1 MALRNWP
8 DVPDMPDKDAGEPPS
23 AARGDQRTDDQ
34 RITDRDPEAPEADVA
49 EQVASANP
57 ADDTDDDAPPTAGT
71 YREAAEYDTVE
82 QHRTVAYDDDYR

>member
-8 DVPDMPDKDAGEPPS
+8 DVPDMPDRDADEPTGP
-23 AARGDQRTDDQ
+23 ARADQRTDDQ

-49 EQVASANP
+49 EQEHVASP
-57 ADDTDDDAPPTAGT
+57 ADDTDDDAPPNAAT

-82 QHRTVAYDDDYR
+82 QHRTVAYDDEYR